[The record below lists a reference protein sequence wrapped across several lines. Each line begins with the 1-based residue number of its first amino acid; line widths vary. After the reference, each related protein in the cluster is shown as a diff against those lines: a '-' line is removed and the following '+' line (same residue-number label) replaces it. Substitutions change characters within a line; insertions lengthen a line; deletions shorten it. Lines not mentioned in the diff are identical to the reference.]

1 MTGSDPR
8 SRQGED
14 EREQQQPPSLPPR
27 PPATISSAT
36 IAQRPPTPPR
46 SSSKVPSPTRITAR
60 SSSLPRPTS
69 IAANLPVDHIRDHNA
84 TTLSHQQPPDPL
96 PDTSSSLPRL
106 QSMNETIEIADTAL
120 HSVADS
126 VRREITAATQD
137 YNLLHTL
144 TSVAQSQY
152 SLYNLQAQSLIKEM
166 AGVQQQY
173 EEIDRYVHQIFD
185 LERQV
190 SSMEQVVG
198 ELDAY
203 TKEIETVLKKRGRQ
217 R

>member
-1 MTGSDPR
+1 MTGSDPL

-14 EREQQQPPSLPPR
+14 ERDEHPPSLPPR
-27 PPATISSAT
+27 PPSTVSSAT

-46 SSSKVPSPTRITAR
+46 SSSKVPSPTRITVR
-60 SSSLPRPTS
+60 SSSLPRPTPV
-69 IAANLPVDHIRDHNA
+69 AASSPVDQTRDHNA
-84 TTLSHQQPPDPL
+84 TTLPHRQPQHPL
-96 PDTSSSLPRL
+96 PDASSSHQRR
-106 QSMNETIEIADTAL
+106 QSMNETIEIVDTAL

-126 VRREITAATQD
+126 VRREITAATQE

-152 SLYNLQAQSLIKEM
+152 SSYNLQAQSLIKEM

-203 TKEIETVLKKRGRQ
+203 TKEIEAVLKKRGRQ